1 MKHFIIEITYTASMD
16 VISSITPLHREF
28 LKKGYESGLLL
39 MSGPQNPR
47 QGGIVV
53 ARAASLQE
61 IETFFANDPYALNRV
76 ATYRFIEFE
85 PVLHNSILD
94 SWMN

>member
-16 VISSITPLHREF
+16 VVSSITPLHREF

-47 QGGIVV
+47 QGGMVV

-61 IETFFANDPYALNRV
+61 IETFFANDPYALNKV
-76 ATYRFIEFE
+76 AAYHFIEFV

-94 SWMN
+94 SWIE